1 MHSLPNRTPEEEI
14 AEMAGEE
21 KSKDNAKEGL
31 PHFSLMEKAW
41 DAQWVMRFVCIVLFI
56 DGALVLKG
64 GSGLL
69 QWSTS
74 TDKLWQDLGFLVVAA
89 ATFGLLVSFVLPT
102 LGRLVCWMGYH
113 IRRLARGVLEV
124 EDRDD
129 LEGAYGFVAAHKLQ
143 LYALER
149 ESDFLLRMYEAAWR
163 REVQRRE
170 ELDQIGNLVFA
181 TAFLAVADGL
191 LAFVQPDGRSLVH
204 DALAPL
210 GDTGLVLGFVLL
222 VVAGYI
228 LSEET
233 WGAPDRPARVYY
245 PPLYLQLA
253 EERRQRRDEEWQ
265 QRLNEEREALRRKR
279 TS

>member
-1 MHSLPNRTPEEEI
+1 
-14 AEMAGEE
+14 MAGEE
-21 KSKDNAKEGL
+21 KSKDSAKEGL
-31 PHFSLMEKAW
+31 PHLSLMEKAW

-89 ATFGLLVSFVLPT
+89 ASFGLLVSFVLPT
-102 LGRLVCWMGYH
+102 LGIFLCWIGYH
-113 IRRLARGVLEV
+113 SRRLARHVLEV

-129 LEGAYGFVAAHKLQ
+129 FGGAYGHVDAHRFHV
-143 LYALER
+143 YALEK
-149 ESDFLLRMYEAAWR
+149 ESDFLLRMYENAWR

-191 LAFVQPDGRSLVH
+191 LAFMQPGCH
-204 DALAPL
+204 QH
-210 GDTGLVLGFVLL
+210 F
-222 VVAGYI
+222 
-228 LSEET
+228 
-233 WGAPDRPARVYY
+233 
-245 PPLYLQLA
+245 
-253 EERRQRRDEEWQ
+253 
-265 QRLNEEREALRRKR
+265 
-279 TS
+279 

>member
-1 MHSLPNRTPEEEI
+1 
-14 AEMAGEE
+14 MAGEE
-21 KSKDNAKEGL
+21 KSKDSAKEGL
-31 PHFSLMEKAW
+31 PHLSLMEKAW

-102 LGRLVCWMGYH
+102 LGLFLCWIGYH
-113 IRRLARGVLEV
+113 SRRLARRVLGA
-124 EDRDD
+124 EDHDD
-129 LEGAYGFVAAHKLQ
+129 LGGAYGHVDAGRFH
-143 LYALER
+143 LYALEK
-149 ESDFLLRMYEAAWR
+149 ESDFLLRMYEAAR
-163 REVQRRE
+163 GREAQRRQR
-170 ELDQIGNLVFA
+170 LDQIGNVVFA

-191 LAFVQPDGRSLVH
+191 LAFMHPGGRSLVH

-210 GDTGLVLGFVLL
+210 GDSGLVLGFVLL
-222 VVAGYI
+222 VLAGYI

-253 EERRQRRDEEWQ
+253 EERRQRRDEARR
-265 QRLNEEREALRRKR
+265 QRLNDEEESLRRR
-279 TS
+279 RSG